1 MSLAK
6 YAVPRMREQG
16 GWGSATRPVATNT
29 QTRPESAGDDPS
41 TEGMSETIPLGR
53 VVDLDDITNA
63 AVVLASDDARIISG
77 AALEVDGGR
86 DIRRDRTEFGGS
98 PGELPRHTRNRACVC
113 RKLVMHPPFA
123 RQRRLLVRRA
133 VRTRQ

>member
-1 MSLAK
+1 
-6 YAVPRMREQG
+6 MREQG
-16 GWGSATRPVATNT
+16 GCGNATCPVATNT
-29 QTRPESAGDDPS
+29 QILPGFAGDDPPV
-41 TEGMSETIPLGR
+41 EGMAETIPLGR
-53 VVDLDDITNA
+53 VVDPDDVANA
-63 AVVLASDDARIISG
+63 AVFLASDDARMPG

-98 PGELPRHTRNRACVC
+98 PAELPRHTRNRACVC

-133 VRTRQ
+133 AMDR